1 MTQVATDEEPRRRR
15 WRIGFAAAAG
25 VAVLAVAATV
35 ATGVLQQAGAA
46 HDVVLPSESASA
58 TGVAPDVG
66 LLTVHVSGAVAA
78 PGVYM
83 LDPESRVMDAVAAAG
98 GFAAEAMTDA
108 LNLARAVADGEQIV
122 VATQGEA
129 PAAGGGASA
138 GGGTGVGNL
147 IDLNTATAADLETL
161 PRIGPALAQRIL
173 DWRAEN
179 GRFSAV
185 EDLLDVT
192 GIGEKMFAAIE
203 PMVRV

>member
-1 MTQVATDEEPRRRR
+1 MTDVFIPEDSRRRR

-46 HDVVLPSESASA
+46 HDIALPSSSAVDSTADAES
-58 TGVAPDVG
+58 GM
-66 LLTVHVSGAVAA
+66 LTIHVSGAVTD
-78 PGVYM
+78 PGVYV
-83 LDPESRVMDAVAAAG
+83 LEPGSRVMDAVAAAG
-98 GFAAEAMTDA
+98 GFAADA
-108 LNLARAVADGEQIV
+108 AISAINLARVVADGEQILV
-122 VATQGEA
+122 SAEGEE
-129 PAAGGGASA
+129 PPVITGGDTGAGA
-138 GGGTGVGNL
+138 L

-185 EDLLDVT
+185 EDLLDVA

-203 PMVRV
+203 PLVRV